1 MECLYN
7 AIEKKKQGKAQQT
20 KKTIPEGL
28 LDLRNSE
35 TDKEIDL
42 EKKASAALSKL
53 IKEPAFTMKGG
64 LLPNRVMCSCTE

>member
-7 AIEKKKQGKAQQT
+7 EIEKKKQGKTQPA

-28 LDLRNSE
+28 LDPRNSE

-42 EKKASAALSKL
+42 EKKASAALSRL

>member
-7 AIEKKKQGKAQQT
+7 AIEKKKQGKTQPA
-20 KKTIPEGL
+20 KKMIPEGL
-28 LDLRNSE
+28 LDPRNSE

-42 EKKASAALSKL
+42 EKKASAALSRL

-64 LLPNRVMCSCTE
+64 LLPNYVMCSRTE